1 MLATDKRILAGHAAG
16 AAEMVGPSDE
26 GGVSDRDK
34 RVGATA
40 QCPPQSSVAG
50 TNTSISQV
58 LLHYLRIEGVRKV
71 FGIPGAAVMDIAY
84 ELRQQRDTF
93 QYIICRH
100 ESGAAYVADGYSRVT
115 GELGV
120 VIVTSG
126 PGASNALTG
135 AMNAEADGSPLLTIT
150 GEISGVYDG
159 KGYLQS
165 GIDGRLNIDQ
175 IFAAATDY
183 SAVVATPASAKT
195 LIEQAIRDARG
206 LPHHAAHLSIPIDV
220 QRSKLP
226 SVTLPDNHG
235 SYRTTPASTDPAG
248 IAQMFETLISAK
260 YPLIMLG
267 NSCRRLLQG
276 ERLLRFIAFVE
287 KFGIPVITSA
297 DGKAVFPETN
307 PWSLRNYGI
316 AACEWPQYYLIP
328 SKLDSNLPNKFD
340 ALAVL
345 GSQLGEFATHT
356 WDPALIPCGPFMQVD
371 LDPSVIGRG
380 YPIDLGIVAEVGQVI
395 DAVCDLGDQRTADA
409 DAVAQ
414 RAAFIGAIKQQ
425 RSPWR
430 DPGDRNSTASPVK
443 PPALMKLIGDLT
455 PDGSCIFVDCANAV
469 GWSLGY
475 LALDPPTEI
484 HLALSVAPLGFA
496 IGGVIGAR
504 IGRPDATCVALV
516 GDGAFLMHGS
526 EVSTAAT
533 YGVGAIWIILDDNNL
548 TMVNQGMNYFYPEAD
563 DWSDYYEFNRP
574 DLAMMAKA
582 LGADTYSVSTPMEF
596 GPAYLEAI
604 RGANAENRPQV
615 IVVKTDATLVPP
627 FFPSTPPAD
636 STVEKPP
643 DAATPAGP

>member
-1 MLATDKRILAGHAAG
+1 MG
-16 AAEMVGPSDE
+16 AMTQLPV
-26 GGVSDRDK
+26 
-34 RVGATA
+34 
-40 QCPPQSSVAG
+40 QSSLAY
-50 TNTSISQV
+50 THTSISQV

-84 ELRQQRDTF
+84 ELRRQRDTF

-100 ESGAAYVADGYSRVT
+100 ESGAAYIADGYSRVT

-175 IFAAATDY
+175 IFAAATAY
-183 SAVVATPASAKT
+183 SAVVATPASATT
-195 LIEQAIRDARG
+195 LITQALRDARG

-220 QRSKLP
+220 QKTTLDSVMLP
-226 SVTLPDNHG
+226 ASPR
-235 SYRTTPASTDPAG
+235 SYRATPASTDPAG
-248 IAQMFETLISAK
+248 IKQMFEALISAR

-267 NSCRRLLQG
+267 NSCRRLLRG

-307 PWSLRNYGI
+307 PWSLRNYGV
-316 AACEWPQYYLIP
+316 AACEWPQYYLAP
-328 SKLDSNLPNKFD
+328 STLDPHLPERFD

-345 GSQLGEFATHT
+345 GSQLSEFATQT
-356 WDPALIPCGPFMQVD
+356 WTDALQPSGPFMQVD

-380 YPIDLGIVAEVGQVI
+380 YPINLGIVAEVGQVI
-395 DAVCDLGDQRTADA
+395 DTLCDLGDQTAADA
-409 DAVAQ
+409 DAVSN
-414 RAAFIGAIKQQ
+414 RATFITRIKQQ

-430 DPGDRNSTASPVK
+430 DPDCRHSTAAPVQ
-443 PPALMKLIGDLT
+443 PPALMRLIEELT
-455 PDGSCIFVDCANAV
+455 PEGSCIFVDCANAV

-484 HLALSVAPLGFA
+484 HFALSVAPLGFA
-496 IGGVIGAR
+496 TGGVIGAR
-504 IGRPDATCVALV
+504 IGRPDATCVAIV

-548 TMVNQGMNYFYPEAD
+548 TMVNQGMKHFYSAD
-563 DWSDYYEFNRP
+563 DWSDYYQFNHP
-574 DLAMMAKA
+574 ALAMMAKA
-582 LGADTYSVSTPMEF
+582 LGADTYSVSTPAEF
-596 GPAYLEAI
+596 EPAYLEAI
-604 RGANAENRPQV
+604 RVANAQNRPQV
-615 IVVKTDATLVPP
+615 IVVKTDPTLPPP
-627 FFPSTPPAD
+627 FFL
-636 STVEKPP
+636 P
-643 DAATPAGP
+643 DAAAPADPANQEVNDA

>member
-1 MLATDKRILAGHAAG
+1 MG
-16 AAEMVGPSDE
+16 AMTQLPV
-26 GGVSDRDK
+26 
-34 RVGATA
+34 
-40 QCPPQSSVAG
+40 QSSLAY
-50 TNTSISQV
+50 THTSISQV

-84 ELRQQRDTF
+84 ELRRQRDTF

-100 ESGAAYVADGYSRVT
+100 ESGAAYIADGYSRVT

-175 IFAAATDY
+175 IFAAATAY
-183 SAVVATPASAKT
+183 SAVVATPASATT
-195 LIEQAIRDARG
+195 LITQALRDARG

-220 QRSKLP
+220 QKTTLDSVMLP
-226 SVTLPDNHG
+226 ASPR
-235 SYRTTPASTDPAG
+235 SYRATPASTDPAG
-248 IAQMFETLISAK
+248 IKQMFEALISAR

-267 NSCRRLLQG
+267 NSCRRLLRG

-307 PWSLRNYGI
+307 PWSLRNYGV
-316 AACEWPQYYLIP
+316 AACEWPQYYLAP
-328 SKLDSNLPNKFD
+328 STLDAHLPERFD

-345 GSQLGEFATHT
+345 GSQLSEFATQI
-356 WDPALIPCGPFMQVD
+356 WKDALQPSGPFMQVD

-380 YPIDLGIVAEVGQVI
+380 YPINLGIVAEVGQVI
-395 DAVCDLGDQRTADA
+395 DTLCDLGDQTAADA
-409 DAVAQ
+409 DAVSN
-414 RAAFIGAIKQQ
+414 RATLITKIHQ

-430 DPGDRNSTASPVK
+430 DPDYRHSTAAPVQ
-443 PPALMKLIGDLT
+443 PPALMRLIEELT
-455 PDGSCIFVDCANAV
+455 PEGSCIFVDCANAV

-496 IGGVIGAR
+496 TGGVIGAR
-504 IGRPDATCVALV
+504 IGRPDATCVAIV

-548 TMVNQGMNYFYPEAD
+548 TMVNQGMKHFYSAD
-563 DWSDYYEFNRP
+563 DWSDYYQFNHP

-582 LGADTYSVSTPMEF
+582 LGADTYSVSTPAEF
-596 GPAYLEAI
+596 EPAYLEAI
-604 RGANAENRPQV
+604 RVANAQNRPQV
-615 IVVKTDATLVPP
+615 IVVKTDPTLPPP
-627 FFPSTPPAD
+627 FFL
-636 STVEKPP
+636 P
-643 DAATPAGP
+643 DAAAPADPANQEVNDA